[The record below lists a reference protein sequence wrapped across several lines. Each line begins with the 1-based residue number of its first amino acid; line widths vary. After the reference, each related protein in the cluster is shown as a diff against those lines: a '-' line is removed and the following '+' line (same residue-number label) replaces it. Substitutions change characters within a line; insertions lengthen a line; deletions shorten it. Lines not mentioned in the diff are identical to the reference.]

1 MRTQN
6 ILAAVA
12 FTLSSVSFS
21 ASAAIINQVD
31 FPEAFVQAKQK
42 AVVVA
47 QDQQVTAANAQK

>member
-1 MRTQN
+1 MRTQK

-12 FTLSSVSFS
+12 FALTTVSFS

-31 FPEAFVQAKQK
+31 FPEAFVQAKEK

-47 QDQQVTAANAQK
+47 QDQQVTAADVQK